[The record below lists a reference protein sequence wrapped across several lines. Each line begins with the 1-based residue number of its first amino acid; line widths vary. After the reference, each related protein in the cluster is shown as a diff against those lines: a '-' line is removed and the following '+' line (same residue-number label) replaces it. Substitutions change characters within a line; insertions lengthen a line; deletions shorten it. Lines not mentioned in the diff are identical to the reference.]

1 MSRVVLLLLLLLPL
15 YAQERIVTLSPAI
28 AEIVSGLG
36 EMENIVAVSDYTLYP
51 KALTKRVKV
60 GGYTTLSIE
69 KVLSQKPTL
78 VIGLTH
84 QEEFLSQLQAFGIRT
99 QVLRLESIDDIKES
113 ISTVADV
120 LQHRKV
126 GERLITSIESSK
138 EQAPRLAKPHSVL
151 IVFANASALSRGVYV
166 AGHDLF
172 FEEIL
177 QACGA
182 TNAYTTDY
190 SLQPVLDIEG
200 IIATDPDHVLLL
212 LGGLDRGVPEEL
224 KAQWQALPIKAAKEG
239 RIDVIQNDYILIPS
253 QRIAQTIT
261 TICEAIQ

>member
-1 MSRVVLLLLLLLPL
+1 MSRVVLLLFFLLPL

-36 EMENIVAVSDYTLYP
+36 EMESIVGVSEYTLYP
-51 KALTKRVKV
+51 KALTNRVKV

-69 KVLSQKPTL
+69 KVLLQKPTL
-78 VIGLTH
+78 VIGLSY
-84 QEEFLSQLQAFGIRT
+84 QEAFLSQLEAFDVRT
-99 QVLRLESIDDIKES
+99 QVVRLESIDDIKES
-113 ISTVADV
+113 ITTVSRLLLHEDEG
-120 LQHRKV
+120 K
-126 GERLITSIESSK
+126 RLISEIEMSIEN
-138 EQAPRLAKPHSVL
+138 APRLSTSPSVL

-182 TNAYTTDY
+182 TNAYTTEY

-212 LGGLDRGVPEEL
+212 LGAMDKDVPDEL
-224 KAQWQALPIKAAKEG
+224 RKQWQALPIKAAKE
-239 RIDVIQNDYILIPS
+239 RKIDVIKNDYILIPS